1 MRREDEKTWCI
12 LQTTAEIDLRC
23 EGGGMLEKMEKKMNS
38 HFCTRMQMQ
47 RLAKPLMPEQKG
59 IMLWGR
65 FICIS

>member
-23 EGGGMLEKMEKKMNS
+23 EGGGMLDKMEKKMNS
-38 HFCTRMQMQ
+38 HFCTRMQ
-47 RLAKPLMPEQKG
+47 RLAKPLMQEQKG